1 MRRPTGFELGL
12 VLLGAFLLITG
23 TAMIIQPNEVDVS
36 RPGSSRGA
44 IPATFEH
51 VSKKGVVVAGGFSA
65 LSGIAILW
73 GVFAR
78 RDR

>member
-1 MRRPTGFELGL
+1 MRRLTGFELGL

-23 TAMIIQPNEVDVS
+23 AAMIIHPTEVDVS
-36 RPGSSRGA
+36 RPGSRRGSL
-44 IPATFEH
+44 PATFEH
-51 VSKKGVVVAGGFSA
+51 VSRTGVVVAGGFSA

>member
-23 TAMIIQPNEVDVS
+23 TAMIIHPTEVDVA
-36 RPGSSRGA
+36 RPGSPRTSS
-44 IPATFEH
+44 PATFEH
-51 VSKKGVVVAGGFSA
+51 VSKTGVVVAGGFSA

>member
-23 TAMIIQPNEVDVS
+23 TAMIIHPSEVDVS
-36 RPGSSRGA
+36 RPGSSRGS

-51 VSKKGVVVAGGFSA
+51 VSKTGAVVAGGFSA

-73 GVFAR
+73 GVLSR

>member
-12 VLLGAFLLITG
+12 VLLAAFLLISG
-23 TAMIIQPNEVDVS
+23 TAMIIHPSEMAVS
-36 RPGSSRGA
+36 RPGSLRTD
-44 IPATFEH
+44 ATFEH
-51 VSKKGVVVAGGFSA
+51 VSKTGAVVAGGFSA

-73 GVFAR
+73 SVFAR